1 MTLCHNKHS
10 DWIFGRSYP
19 VSLHWALLCHN
30 NISHMW
36 HFYKNDKLNLHKCAG
51 DSIIS
56 QYNKVTERTAAG
68 WNEIIYLWNHLFWHN
83 YRKII
88 HAFHRWFLCQF
99 RNDWAWLFDIS
110 SNWVTA
116 VAKVSYFD
124 DLIEKHSSMFK
135 SPQSLSL
142 TTLISLDSELTCFYR
157 PASCQFKW
165 GNNLNLDCKRWKV
178 CWNPTWIM
186 EWWKK
191 QYENLQTPKCCI
203 RKYTW
208 ARSHWNSDCAFWS
221 TYIFT
226 SF

>member
-51 DSIIS
+51 DIIS

-68 WNEIIYLWNHLFWHN
+68 WNEIIY
-83 YRKII
+83 
-88 HAFHRWFLCQF
+88 
-99 RNDWAWLFDIS
+99 FDITTEESYMLSIDDFCVSLEMIEHDCLIS

-124 DLIEKHSSMFK
+124 DLIEKHSAMFK

-142 TTLISLDSELTCFYR
+142 TTLISLDSELTWFYR

-191 QYENLQTPKCCI
+191 QCENLQTPKCCI

-208 ARSHWNSDCAFWS
+208 ERSHWNSDCAFWS